1 MKHFLHIITILLLFA
16 TLACDPVEPQKDSIS
31 LSSKEAVIDYQ
42 QQTMSVTVTSSAGW
56 TLYGSHNWAVQS
68 VTAGKN
74 GDIVE
79 IAVEENTNPSERK
92 AVFTFRCGEAAA
104 TYTLTQQ
111 KGPDKPQQPEEPE
124 KPEEP
129 EQPTDPDRPL
139 DPDRLSGAVIGST
152 YSVDYNNGNAKST
165 TVNTKDNVFD
175 GKYDTFFASYDRSRT
190 WVGLDLGEKHV
201 ITKVGWSPRIDHQQ
215 RVELALFEG
224 ANEPDFSDALPLWIV
239 KESGVNNT
247 MHYADVTCSRG
258 FRYVRYVSPN
268 DVRCNLA
275 ELEFYG
281 YAAEGDDSQLY
292 QLTNLPTVVVNIAN
306 AEEVV
311 EKTKNLIS
319 NVYVISENG
328 TNLLATSGTEIRG
341 RGNASWDFP
350 KKPYRLKFDEKQ
362 SPLGAPASA
371 KKWTLLSNYGDKT
384 LMRNMLAFEVSR
396 RVGLSFTPFC
406 HPVDLIINGEYRG
419 CYQLC
424 DQVEAA
430 KGRVDAKDGY
440 LVEIDAYAYNEEVW
454 FSSNRGTPVTIKHPD
469 EDDITQEQRKFIND
483 YFNRMETAVFASNF
497 TDEAEGYRKYLDLDS
512 FLKNFIV
519 GEFAGN
525 TDTYWSVYMYKDAAD
540 GKLYTGPV
548 WDYDLAFENDYRTYP
563 INNLWDYIYASN
575 GSVASEAVRQMVSR
589 IVKEDPQAKARL
601 IELWEAACNDADLK
615 SLNTVVDQN
624 AQLLQESQELNFKRW
639 KILNQ
644 HVHMN
649 FQALGS
655 YDKEVGTVK
664 NYIDGRLKKF
674 DELVRR

>member
-1 MKHFLHIITILLLFA
+1 MKHFLHLIVLLSFFA
-16 TLACDPVEPQKDSIS
+16 ASACNPVEPQIDSIS
-31 LSSKEAVIDYQ
+31 LSSKGRVTDYQ
-42 QQTMSVTVTSSAGW
+42 QQTMSITVTSSGGW
-56 TLYGSHNWAVQS
+56 TLTGSYDWAVQS
-68 VTAGKN
+68 VKAGKS
-74 GDIVE
+74 GDSVLISVT
-79 IAVEENTNPSERK
+79 ENTSGSERK
-92 AVFTFRCGEAAA
+92 AVFTFRCGDAVD
-104 TYTLTQQ
+104 TYSLTQQ
-111 KGPDKPQQPEEPE
+111 KGPDKPVQPEEPE
-124 KPEEP
+124 KPE
-129 EQPTDPDRPL
+129 DPDRPL
-139 DPDRLSGAVIGST
+139 DPDRLSGTVIGSK
-152 YSVDYNNGNAKST
+152 YSVDYDNGNAKST
-165 TVNTKDNVFD
+165 TANTKDNVFD
-175 GKYDTFFASYDRSRT
+175 GRYDTFFASYDRSRT
-190 WVGLDLGEKHV
+190 WVGLDLGQKHI
-201 ITKVGWSPRIDHQQ
+201 ITKVGWSPRVGQQQ

-224 ANEPDFSDALPLWIV
+224 ANEPDFSDAIPIWIV
-239 KESGVNNT
+239 REPGVNRT
-247 MHYADVTCSRG
+247 MHYADITCSRG

-281 YAAEGDDSQLY
+281 HPGEGDDSQLY
-292 QLTNLPTVVVNIAN
+292 QLTNLPTVVVNIADG
-306 AEEVV
+306 EEVV
-311 EKTKNLIS
+311 EKEKNLIS
-319 NVYVISENG
+319 NVYIISEDG
-328 TNLLATSGTEIRG
+328 TNLLATGGTEIRG

-396 RVGLSFTPFC
+396 RVGLSYTPFC

-430 KGRVDAKDGY
+430 TGRVDAKDGY
-440 LVEIDAYAYNEEVW
+440 LVEIDAYAYSEDVW

-469 EDDITQEQRKFIND
+469 EDEITQEQRKFIND
-483 YFNRMETAVFASNF
+483 YFNQMEAAVFASDY
-497 TDEAEGYRKYLDLDS
+497 TDPAEGYRKHLDLDS

-519 GEFAGN
+519 GEFGGN

-575 GSVASEAVRQMVSR
+575 GSVASEAVRQMVTR
-589 IVKEDPQAKARL
+589 IVKEDPQAKERL
-601 IELWEAACNDADLK
+601 IELWEAACNEGGLK
-615 SLNTVVDQN
+615 NLNAVVDQN
-624 AQLLQESQELNFKRW
+624 AELLQEAQELNFKRW

-655 YDKEVGTVK
+655 YDKEVQTVK
-664 NYIDGRLKKF
+664 KYIDGRLEKF

>member
-1 MKHFLHIITILLLFA
+1 MIMRHFLHLIVLLSFFA
-16 TLACDPVEPQKDSIS
+16 ASACNPVEPQIDSIS
-31 LSSKEAVIDYQ
+31 LSSKGRVTDYQ
-42 QQTMSVTVTSSAGW
+42 QQTMSITVTSSGGW
-56 TLYGSHNWAVQS
+56 TLTGSYDWAVQS
-68 VTAGKN
+68 VKAGKS
-74 GDIVE
+74 GDSVLISVT
-79 IAVEENTNPSERK
+79 ENTSGNERK
-92 AVFTFRCGEAAA
+92 AVFTFRCGDAVA
-104 TYTLTQQ
+104 TYSLTQQ
-111 KGPDKPQQPEEPE
+111 KGPDKPVQPEEPE
-124 KPEEP
+124 KPE
-129 EQPTDPDRPL
+129 DPDRPL
-139 DPDRLSGAVIGST
+139 DPERLSGTVIGSK
-152 YSVDYNNGNAKST
+152 YSVDYDNGNSKST
-165 TVNTKDNVFD
+165 TANTKDNVFD
-175 GKYDTFFASYDRSRT
+175 GRYDTFFASYDRSRT
-190 WVGLDLGEKHV
+190 WVGLDLGQKHI
-201 ITKVGWSPRIDHQQ
+201 ITKVGWSPRVGQQQ

-224 ANEPDFSDALPLWIV
+224 ANEPDFSDAIPIWIIR
-239 KESGVNNT
+239 EPGVNRT
-247 MHYADVTCSRG
+247 MHYADITCSRG

-281 YAAEGDDSQLY
+281 HPGEGDDSQLY
-292 QLTNLPTVVVNIAN
+292 QLTNLPTVVVNIADG
-306 AEEVV
+306 EEVI
-311 EKTKNLIS
+311 EKEKNLIS
-319 NVYVISENG
+319 NVYIISEGG
-328 TNLLATSGTEIRG
+328 TNLLATGGTEIRG

-396 RVGLSFTPFC
+396 RVGLGYTPFC

-440 LVEIDAYAYNEEVW
+440 LVEIDAYAYSEDVW

-469 EDDITQEQRKFIND
+469 EDEITQEQRKFIND
-483 YFNRMETAVFASNF
+483 YFNQMEAAVFASDY
-497 TDEAEGYRKYLDLDS
+497 TDPAEGYRKHLDLDS

-519 GEFAGN
+519 GEFGGN

-575 GSVASEAVRQMVSR
+575 GSVASEAVRQMVTR
-589 IVKEDPQAKARL
+589 IVKEDPQAKERL
-601 IELWEAACNDADLK
+601 IELWEAACNEGGLK
-615 SLNTVVDQN
+615 NLNSVVDQN
-624 AQLLQESQELNFKRW
+624 AELLKEAQELNFKRW

-655 YDKEVGTVK
+655 YDKEVQTVK
-664 NYIDGRLKKF
+664 KYIDGRLEKF